1 MGRPP
6 RDGAM
11 DLEPRGPED
20 GETNYEARDHG
31 ALEQQVLALLSI
43 LKPGARENTFPH
55 RNSRLAA

>member
-43 LKPGARENTFPH
+43 LKPLRIIE
-55 RNSRLAA
+55 

>member
-1 MGRPP
+1 
-6 RDGAM
+6 M

-43 LKPGARENTFPH
+43 QAELKSLCRIE
-55 RNSRLAA
+55 